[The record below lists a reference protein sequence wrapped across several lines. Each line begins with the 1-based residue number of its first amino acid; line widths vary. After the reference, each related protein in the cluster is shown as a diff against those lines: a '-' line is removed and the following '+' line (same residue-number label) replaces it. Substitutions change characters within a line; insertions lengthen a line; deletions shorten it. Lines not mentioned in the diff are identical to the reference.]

1 MEFSLE
7 ELQTTLEEM
16 GFKDI
21 PADHLELFAKGIMY
35 KFTFLLKYVWRKFV
49 ITDLERLMKHERH
62 VQKKKITLDTD
73 TPASTQQ
80 SSLSASNINDSSNK
94 Y

>member
-35 KFTFLLKYVWRKFV
+35 KFTFLFKYV
-49 ITDLERLMKHERH
+49 
-62 VQKKKITLDTD
+62 
-73 TPASTQQ
+73 
-80 SSLSASNINDSSNK
+80 
-94 Y
+94 